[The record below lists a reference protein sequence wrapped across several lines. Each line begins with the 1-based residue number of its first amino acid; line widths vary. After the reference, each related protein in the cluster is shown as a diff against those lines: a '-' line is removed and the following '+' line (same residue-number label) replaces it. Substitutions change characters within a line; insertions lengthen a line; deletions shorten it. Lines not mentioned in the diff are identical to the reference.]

1 MGFKGTYL
9 NKFDEAGRISLPAK
23 MRDELKANNW
33 GNTLV
38 AYYAFIT
45 KCVKIVPGS
54 VFEKM
59 EKEYLENPPTDGR
72 KVRAYKAMFAS
83 SVDLEINGSG
93 RISIPASL
101 RDKAELGEECYVIGV
116 NDKIEIWNK
125 EAWQAQIAEIEAELS
140 SKDAFDDGI
149 NGLLF

>member
-45 KCVKIVPGS
+45 KCVKIVPS
-54 VFEKM
+54 AVYEKM
-59 EKEYLENPPTDGR
+59 ERAYLENPPTDKL
-72 KVRAYKAMFAS
+72 KVMAYQAMFRSAG
-83 SVDLEINGSG
+83 DLEINGSG
-93 RISIPASL
+93 RISIPAIL
-101 RDKAELGEECYVIGV
+101 RDKAELGEECYIIGV
-116 NDKIEIWNK
+116 NDKIEVWNK
-125 EAWQAQIAEIEAELS
+125 EAWQAQIAEIEKELS
-140 SKDAFDDGI
+140 SKAALDDGI
-149 NGLLF
+149 NWVLF

>member
-23 MRDELKANNW
+23 MREELKANDW

-38 AYYAFIT
+38 AYYAFKT
-45 KCVKIVPGS
+45 KCIKILPGL
-54 VFEKM
+54 VFGKM
-59 EKEYLENPPTDGR
+59 EKKYLENPPSNER
-72 KVRAYKAMFAS
+72 LANAYRGMFAS

-93 RISIPASL
+93 RISIPASH
-101 RDKAELGEECYVIGV
+101 RTKAALGEECYVIGV

-125 EAWQAQIAEIEAELS
+125 EAWEARIAKIEEELS
-140 SKDAFDDGI
+140 SEDGFDDGI
-149 NGLLF
+149 NGMLF